1 MKRRL
6 LLVDDEAA
14 VLNALKRELRDRP
27 YEVITAHSG
36 AEGLALLEQHEVQ
49 VIVSDHRMP
58 GMTGVEFLS
67 QVNERYP
74 QTIRLVLSGYA
85 DFDSLTDA
93 INLGGIYQFVHK
105 PWEAGQIVAVIN
117 AAFAQFDLVQSA
129 AVFARV
135 FADSAEGIVI
145 IDANAEI
152 HSANPAFCAMTGYTA
167 TQLDGRPIATL
178 GGAEWETGWGAVL
191 AEVMAK
197 NTAGNAAPWRDELW
211 LQRNDGEL
219 FPVATS
225 LSALVDPI
233 GKVTQH
239 VLLCNDIT
247 ERKQKEIALLESEKR
262 FRDFMEFAPIGMVI
276 VGLDGELLKV
286 NQALCTIFAYPRDEL
301 EQMRFEALTHPDDL
315 AADLASRRQLLS
327 GELPHWQVERR
338 YLRKDGKTI
347 WVQVSA
353 SLLRDIHGQP
363 QCFDVQIE
371 DISQRRAQQEEIR
384 RLAYYD
390 VLTGLPNRRLLVDRL
405 EQTLAQARRN
415 QRMAAVLF
423 VDLDHFKN
431 VNDIH
436 GHDAGDDLL
445 KLAAQRLQACV
456 RHADTVSRQGGDEFV
471 LILAEIADLTG
482 AVRVAEKIV
491 ASVGQPYGLPA
502 RGLTLNEI
510 TASVGVA
517 TFPSHGLNGEDLM
530 KHADIAMYAAKAA
543 GRNDFCVYSD
553 DMQPGEPA

>member
-6 LLVDDEAA
+6 LLVDDEPA
-14 VLNALKRELRDRP
+14 VLHALQRELRDQP
-27 YEVITAHSG
+27 YEVITANSG
-36 AEGLALLEQHEVQ
+36 AEGLALLKQHEAQ

-58 GMTGVEFLS
+58 DMTGVEFLS
-67 QVNERYP
+67 RVNERYP

-85 DFDSLTDA
+85 DFDALTDA
-93 INLGGIYQFVHK
+93 INLGGIYRFLHK
-105 PWEAGQIVAVIN
+105 PWEAGQIVGVIN
-117 AAFAQFDLVQSA
+117 AAFAQFDLVQLA
-129 AVFARV
+129 AVFGRV

-145 IDANAEI
+145 IGDKAEI

-167 TQLDGRPIATL
+167 AQLDGRPIASL

-191 AEVMAK
+191 AEVMAQ
-197 NTAGNAAPWRDELW
+197 NAVGDAVPWRDELW

-219 FPVATS
+219 FPVAAS
-225 LSALVDPI
+225 LSALYDAA

-286 NQALCTIFAYPRDEL
+286 NQALCNIFAYPREEL

-327 GELPHWQVERR
+327 GELAHWQVDRR
-338 YLRKDGKTI
+338 YLRKDGKTV

-353 SLLRDIHGQP
+353 SLLRDVHGQA

-371 DISQRRAQQEEIR
+371 DISERRQQQEEIR

-390 VLTGLPNRRLLVDRL
+390 VLTGLPNRRMLVDRL
-405 EQTLAQARRN
+405 DQTLAQARRS

-423 VDLDHFKN
+423 VDLDHFKE

-445 KLAAQRLQACV
+445 RLAAHRLQACV

-471 LILAEIADLTG
+471 LILAEIAEPSG
-482 AVRVAEKIV
+482 ALRVAEKV
-491 ASVGQPYGLPA
+491 VDSLGQPYQLPA
-502 RGLTLNEI
+502 RGLTLKQI
-510 TASVGVA
+510 SASVGIA
-517 TFPSHGLNGEDLM
+517 IFPTAGLTTEDLM
-530 KHADIAMYAAKAA
+530 KHADGAMYAAKAA
-543 GRNDFCVYSD
+543 GRNGYYVYIPELD
-553 DMQPGEPA
+553 TVEPI